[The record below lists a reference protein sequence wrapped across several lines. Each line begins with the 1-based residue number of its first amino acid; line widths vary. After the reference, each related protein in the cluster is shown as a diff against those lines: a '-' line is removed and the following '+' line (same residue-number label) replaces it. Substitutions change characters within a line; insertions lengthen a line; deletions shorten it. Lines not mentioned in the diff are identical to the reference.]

1 MKFFLRTLE
10 NIMVLRMCG
19 LVKIS
24 FFIKMEAK
32 EIKLKF
38 ILIKQY
44 TSRRYW
50 KPLMERNSYV
60 TLLSNQHGCISD
72 VSLRRFMQ
80 RLRNISKRADLQI
93 SETSSGRLIKDF
105 STETFLRSLRFSQR
119 CLWVASEAVILDHV
133 QIPTSLCIFC

>member
-19 LVKIS
+19 LVKRS

-32 EIKLKF
+32 EMKLKF

-44 TSRRYW
+44 TSRRNW
-50 KPLMERNSYV
+50 KPLMERNSCV
-60 TLLSNQHGCISD
+60 TWLPNQHGCTSD

-93 SETSSGRLIKDF
+93 SETSSGRLIKDV
-105 STETFLRSLRFSQR
+105 STETSLRSLRFSQR
-119 CLWVASEAVILDHV
+119 CLWVASEAVILDLVH
-133 QIPTSLCIFC
+133 IPTSLYIIC